1 MRQAGVLAA
10 AALHALDAHV
20 ARLADD
26 HANAAILADGLDG
39 LAGLRVRRP
48 VETNIVL
55 LDTSQSRLGPMEVVG
70 SLIGAGVR
78 CLPLNATTVR
88 FVTHLDVDRADV
100 EHAVGVVR
108 DTLR

>member
-1 MRQAGVLAA
+1 MLAA
-10 AALHALDAHV
+10 AALHALDHHV
-20 ARLADD
+20 ERLAED

-55 LDTSQSRLGPMEVVG
+55 LDTSASRLGPMEVVG
-70 SLIGAGVR
+70 TLIGGGVR

-100 EHAVGVVR
+100 EHAVGVARNIVH
-108 DTLR
+108 